1 MRLVLRF
8 WLELGFGM
16 GFGFRLVFCLGFRFR
31 LRWYWVGVM
40 VCVRAWV
47 VDGAGVFV
55 GVKVRFRV
63 ELD

>member
-1 MRLVLRF
+1 MRLVIRF
-8 WLELGFGM
+8 WLELEFGM
-16 GFGFRLVFCLGFRFR
+16 EFGFRLVFCLGFQFR
-31 LRWYWVGVM
+31 VKWYWVGVM

-55 GVKVRFRV
+55 GAEVRFRV

>member
-1 MRLVLRF
+1 MRLVLRV

-55 GVKVRFRV
+55 GAEVRFRV

>member
-31 LRWYWVGVM
+31 VKWYWVGVM

-55 GVKVRFRV
+55 VAEVRFRV

>member
-1 MRLVLRF
+1 
-8 WLELGFGM
+8 M
-16 GFGFRLVFCLGFRFR
+16 GFGFRLIFCLGFRFR

-55 GVKVRFRV
+55 GAEVRLRV

>member
-31 LRWYWVGVM
+31 VKWYWVGVM

-47 VDGAGVFV
+47 VGGAGVFV
-55 GVKVRFRV
+55 GAEVRFRV

>member
-1 MRLVLRF
+1 M
-8 WLELGFGM
+8 
-16 GFGFRLVFCLGFRFR
+16 GFRLVFCLGFQFR

-55 GVKVRFRV
+55 GAEVRFRV

>member
-47 VDGAGVFV
+47 VDRAGVFV
-55 GVKVRFRV
+55 GVEVRFRV

>member
-1 MRLVLRF
+1 
-8 WLELGFGM
+8 M

-31 LRWYWVGVM
+31 VRWYWVGVM

-55 GVKVRFRV
+55 GAEVRFRV

>member
-31 LRWYWVGVM
+31 VKWYWVGVM
-40 VCVRAWV
+40 VCVRACV
-47 VDGAGVFV
+47 VNGAE
-55 GVKVRFRV
+55 VRFRV

>member
-16 GFGFRLVFCLGFRFR
+16 GFGFRLVFCLRFRFR
-31 LRWYWVGVM
+31 VKWYWVGVM

-55 GVKVRFRV
+55 GAEVRFRV